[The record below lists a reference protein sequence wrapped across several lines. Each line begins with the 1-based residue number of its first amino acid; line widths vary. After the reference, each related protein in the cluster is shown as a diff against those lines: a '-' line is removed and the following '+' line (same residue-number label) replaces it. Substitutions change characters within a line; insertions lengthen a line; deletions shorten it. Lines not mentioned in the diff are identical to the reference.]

1 MMLVRLGLRNVL
13 RQWRRNLLS
22 IVSIVAGVFVIITG
36 RGFVHGLS
44 ENILRAQIDSVSG
57 HVMAVPADYP
67 TFGIQNPVDHL
78 LTLDDATRAWLD
90 DNAQAWTTRVLF
102 VPRAIKGRDAM
113 RIRVIGFDPARDEA
127 VFPRDFWHIDGAVA
141 SNADEILLS
150 TGVSRILGVKKGE
163 TIVLEARTAAGA
175 INALEVKVSGVLTTN
190 NPILDQLGAFAPMA
204 LVGSLVQPDGKWSH
218 LAVRLGDRR
227 DADAV
232 AGALRTRLKDA
243 RVTTYAEEAADLLS
257 AQQLRQRM
265 FDILALALMAISA
278 TGIANTVLMATYE
291 RVREIGTLQA
301 LGMTRRSLVGL
312 FVTEGLMLGVL
323 GSALGAGLGAAL
335 VHRYAVQGIDLSSWM
350 ARASENGGYEN
361 VSFSTMLYLDSSLT
375 TTLAAFAFGLSVA
388 LLASLYPAVFAS
400 RLSPAESVRA

>member
-1 MMLVRLGLRNVL
+1 MLLRLGLRNVL

-22 IVSIVAGVFVIITG
+22 IVSIIAGVFVLILG
-36 RGFVHGLS
+36 RGFVHGLN
-44 ENILRAQIDSVSG
+44 ENIIRAQIDSLSG

-78 LTLDDATRAWLD
+78 LTLDDTTRAWLD

-113 RIRVIGFDPARDEA
+113 RIRVIGFDPVRDEA
-127 VFPRDFWHIDGAVA
+127 VFPRDFWRVDGAVPA
-141 SNADEILLS
+141 NADEILLS
-150 TGVSRILGVKKGE
+150 TGVSRILGVGTGD

-175 INALEVKVSGVLTTN
+175 MNALEVKVTGVLTTN

-204 LVGSLVQPDGKWSH
+204 LVDSLVQPDGKWSH
-218 LAVRLGDRR
+218 LAVRLGDRA
-227 DADAV
+227 DSDAV
-232 AGALRTRLKDA
+232 AAELRARLKDA
-243 RVTTYAEEAADLLS
+243 RVTTYAQEAADLLS
-257 AQQLRQRM
+257 VQELRQRM

-301 LGMTRRSLVGL
+301 LGMTRRSLVAL
-312 FVTEGLMLGVL
+312 FVSEGFLLGVL
-323 GSALGAGLGAAL
+323 GSALGAALGAAT
-335 VHRYAVQGIDLSSWM
+335 VRHYSIHGIDLSSM
-350 ARASENGGYEN
+350 IATASQSGGYEN
-361 VSFSTMLYLDSSLT
+361 VSFSTMLYLDWSIPTALG
-375 TTLAAFAFGLSVA
+375 AFAFGLAVA
-388 LLASLYPAVFAS
+388 VLASLYPAVFAS

>member
-1 MMLVRLGLRNVL
+1 MMLLRLGLRNVF

-22 IVSIVAGVFVIITG
+22 IVSIIAGVFVLILG
-36 RGFVHGLS
+36 RGFVHGLN
-44 ENILRAQIDSVSG
+44 ENIIRAQIDSLSG
-57 HVMAVPADYP
+57 HVMAVPSDYP

-90 DNAQAWTTRVLF
+90 DNTQAWTTRVLF

-127 VFPRDFWHIDGAVA
+127 VFPRDFWRIDGAMA
-141 SNADEILLS
+141 EKADEILLS
-150 TGVSRILGVKKGE
+150 TGVSRILGVKKGD
-163 TIVLEARTAAGA
+163 TIVLETRTAAGA
-175 INALEVKVSGVLTTN
+175 MNALEVKCSGVLTTS

-204 LVGSLVQPDGKWSH
+204 LVDSLVQPEGKWSH
-218 LAVRLGDRR
+218 LAVRLADRR
-227 DADAV
+227 DADAI
-232 AGALRTRLKDA
+232 AAQLGTRLKDA
-243 RVTTYAEEAADLLS
+243 RVTTYAQEAADLLS
-257 AQQLRQRM
+257 VQQLRQRM

-301 LGMTRRSLVGL
+301 LGMTRRSLVAL
-312 FVTEGLMLGVL
+312 FVTEGLLLGVL
-323 GSALGAGLGAAL
+323 GSAVGAGLASAI
-335 VHRYAVQGIDLSSWM
+335 VHHYSVHGIDLSSWM
-350 ARASENGGYEN
+350 ARASEHGGYEN
-361 VSFSTMLYLDSSLT
+361 VSFSTMLYLDSSVA
-375 TTLAAFAFGLSVA
+375 TTLASFTFGLVVA

>member
-1 MMLVRLGLRNVL
+1 MMLLRLGLRNVI

-22 IVSIVAGVFVIITG
+22 IVSIVAGVFVLILG
-36 RGFVHGLS
+36 RGFVHGLN
-44 ENILRAQIDSVSG
+44 ENILRAQIDSLSG

-78 LTLDDATRAWLD
+78 LTLDHGTRAWLD

-113 RIRVIGFDPARDEA
+113 RIRVIGFDPERDEA
-127 VFPRDFWHIDGAVA
+127 VFPRDFWRVDGAVA
-141 SNADEILLS
+141 ARPDEILLS
-150 TGVSRILGVKKGE
+150 TGVSRILGVATGD
-163 TIVLEARTAAGA
+163 TIVLEARTSAGA
-175 INALEVKVSGVLTTN
+175 MNALEVKVSGVLTTS

-204 LVGSLVQPDGKWSH
+204 LVEALVQPQGSWSH
-218 LAVRLGDRR
+218 LAVRLGDRV

-232 AGALRTRLKDA
+232 AAALRPRLSDA
-243 RVTTYAEEAADLLS
+243 RVTTYAQEAEDLTS
-257 AQQLRQRM
+257 VQELRQRM

-301 LGMTRRSLVGL
+301 LGMTRRRLVAL
-312 FVTEGLMLGVL
+312 FVTEGLLLGVL
-323 GSALGAGLGAAL
+323 GSALGALIGAAT
-335 VHRYAVQGIDLSSWM
+335 VHRYSVRGIDLSSWT
-350 ARASENGGYEN
+350 AKAAEGGGYEN
-361 VSFSTMLYLDSSLT
+361 VSFSTMLYLQSSAAT
-375 TTLAAFAFGLSVA
+375 VLAAFAFGLAVA

>member
-1 MMLVRLGLRNVL
+1 MLFRLGLRNVL

-22 IVSIVAGVFVIITG
+22 IVSIIAGVFVLILG
-36 RGFVHGLS
+36 RGFVHGLN
-44 ENILRAQIDSVSG
+44 ENILRAQIDSLSG

-113 RIRVIGFDPARDEA
+113 RIRVTGFDAQRDDA
-127 VFPRDFWHIDGAVA
+127 VFPRDSWHVA
-141 SNADEILLS
+141 GTVPTKADEILLS
-150 TGVSRILGVKKGE
+150 TGVSRILGVAAGD

-175 INALEVKVSGVLTTN
+175 MNALEVKVSGVLTTN
-190 NPILDQLGAFAPMA
+190 NPILDQLGAFAPMP
-204 LVGSLVQPDGKWSH
+204 LVDALVQPEGKWSH
-218 LAVRLGDRR
+218 LAVRLGHRA

-232 AGALRTRLKDA
+232 AAELGTHLKDA
-243 RVTTYAEEAADLLS
+243 RVTTYAQEAADLLS
-257 AQQLRQRM
+257 AQELRQRM

-301 LGMTRRSLVGL
+301 LGMTRRSLVAL
-312 FVTEGLMLGVL
+312 FVSEGLLLGLL
-323 GSALGAGLGAAL
+323 GSALGAALGAAI
-335 VHRYAVQGIDLSSWM
+335 VHHYSIQGIDLSSWM
-350 ARASENGGYEN
+350 ATASQSGGYEN
-361 VSFSTMLYLDSSLT
+361 VSFSTMLYLHWSVP
-375 TTLAAFAFGLSVA
+375 TTLASFAFGTAVA
-388 LLASLYPAVFAS
+388 LLASFYPAVFAS
-400 RLSPAESVRA
+400 RLSPADSVRA

>member
-1 MMLVRLGLRNVL
+1 MMLLRLGLRNVL

-22 IVSIVAGVFVIITG
+22 IVSIIAGVFVLILG
-36 RGFVHGLS
+36 RAFVHGLN
-44 ENILRAQIDSVSG
+44 ENIIRAQIDSLSG
-57 HVMAVPADYP
+57 HVMAVPGDYP

-78 LTLDDATRAWLD
+78 LTLDEATRAWLD
-90 DNAQAWTTRVLF
+90 GNARAWTTRVLF

-127 VFPRDFWHIDGAVA
+127 VFPRDSWRLDGVVP
-141 SNADEILLS
+141 SKADEILLS
-150 TGVSRILGVKKGE
+150 TGVGRILGVAKGD

-175 INALEVKVSGVLTTN
+175 MNALEVKVSGVLTTN

-204 LVGSLVQPDGKWSH
+204 LVDSLVQPDGKWSH
-218 LAVRLGDRR
+218 LAVRLGDRG
-227 DADAV
+227 DADPV
-232 AGALRTRLKDA
+232 AAELRTRLKDA
-243 RVTTYAEEAADLLS
+243 RVTTYAQEAADLLS
-257 AQQLRQRM
+257 VQELRQRM

-301 LGMTRRSLVGL
+301 LGMTRRSLVVL
-312 FVTEGLMLGVL
+312 FVTEGLLLGAL
-323 GSALGAGLGAAL
+323 GAALGAGLGAATAHHYS
-335 VHRYAVQGIDLSSWM
+335 VRGIDLSSM
-350 ARASENGGYEN
+350 IAKASEGGGYEN
-361 VSFSTMLYLDSSLT
+361 VSFSTMLYLDWSVPTALG
-375 TTLAAFAFGLSVA
+375 AFAFGVVVA